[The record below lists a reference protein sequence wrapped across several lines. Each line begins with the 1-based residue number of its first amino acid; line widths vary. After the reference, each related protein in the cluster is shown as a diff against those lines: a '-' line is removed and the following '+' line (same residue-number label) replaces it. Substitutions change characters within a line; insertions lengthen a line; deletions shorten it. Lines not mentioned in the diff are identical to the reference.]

1 MIETLLYT
9 ISNSDV
15 TIAEY
20 LAQKLD
26 TKQGQQTESM
36 KMPSNTFRMTS
47 LFRGGGACFI
57 VGMGNSIK
65 QITKI
70 IRIIIKEMMK
80 YF

>member
-1 MIETLLYT
+1 MEHLNIEICRYIDGT
-9 ISNSDV
+9 
-15 TIAEY
+15 
-20 LAQKLD
+20 
-26 TKQGQQTESM
+26 
-36 KMPSNTFRMTS
+36 
-47 LFRGGGACFI
+47 CFI